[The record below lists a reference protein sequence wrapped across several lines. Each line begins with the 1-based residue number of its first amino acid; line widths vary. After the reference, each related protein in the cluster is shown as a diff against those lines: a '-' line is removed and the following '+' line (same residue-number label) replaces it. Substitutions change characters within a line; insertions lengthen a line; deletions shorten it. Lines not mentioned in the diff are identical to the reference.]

1 MPKQWYGEIMQL
13 AQVNIARMLGP
24 IDSEVMAGFVARLDD
39 INALADGWPGFVWR
53 LQGEGNNAT
62 DLRPFDDDRLIVN
75 LSLWEGLQTLKDYV
89 YKSDHVNV
97 FRRRKEWFEAMK
109 EMHMALWWVPVG
121 HIPTVQEAKER
132 LEHLRTHGPTPQ
144 AFTFAKP
151 FEALE
156 ATR

>member
-1 MPKQWYGEIMQL
+1 MHL

-24 IDSEVMAGFVARLDD
+24 IDSTVMAGFVARLDD

-62 DLRPFDDDRLIVN
+62 DLRPFEDNMLIVN
-75 LSLWEGLQTLKDYV
+75 LSVWESLQALKDYV
-89 YKSDHVNV
+89 YKSDHVNI
-97 FRRRKEWFEAMK
+97 FRRRKEWFEPMK
-109 EMHMALWWVPVG
+109 EMHMALWWVSQG

-132 LEHLRTHGPTPQ
+132 LEHLRTHGPTLH

-151 FEALE
+151 FEPIL
-156 ATR
+156 R